1 MALDGA
7 NSVNSTSSTTSA
19 TPSAATGASGD
30 GTIHKVVEFFKFKSE
45 DAKGLKNLGQLP
57 MGFCVEMGSR
67 VGEQLEDTP
76 VGEVVQDCA
85 EYFKNN
91 AERNKAIRARYC
103 ERFPIIGKYMQ
114 YIGAPLDYTVHRDA
128 YEGL

>member
-30 GTIHKVVEFFKFKSE
+30 GTIGKVVEFFKFKSD
-45 DAKGLKNLGQLP
+45 DAKGLANLGQLP
-57 MGFCVEMGSR
+57 MGFCVEMASR
-67 VGEQLEDTP
+67 AGKQIADTP

-85 EYFKNN
+85 EYIEGNI
-91 AERNKAIRARYC
+91 EHNKAIRDRYC
-103 ERFPIIGKYMQ
+103 ERHPILGKYMQ
-114 YIGAPLDYTVHRDA
+114 FVGAPIDYMFHPDA